1 MGQIKYLID
10 VWGMP
15 PAVGTIATDGYT
27 TIGADANY
35 TKDEVVELFAA
46 GLASM
51 SPSAGQPAPSW
62 CNTPWSVWATI
73 GAYYGFFL
81 HACVHPPRDEPQ
93 RAAQALPLPLTQ
105 RPRCRTPT
113 QPIL

>member
-1 MGQIKYLID
+1 
-10 VWGMP
+10 
-15 PAVGTIATDGYT
+15 
-27 TIGADANY
+27 
-35 TKDEVVELFAA
+35 
-46 GLASM
+46 M